1 MKKLFLILFVFFIS
15 GIANSQTASQGSDGS
30 DNKTDLEP
38 RDFNIFYNYWSIG
51 KKPSIEL
58 SYGTSDIKSP
68 SLITSFS
75 KAGMMELKMGVT
87 NQWRNYLNRN
97 VVNHSFRYILLSTA
111 SSDLNY
117 DKNNQVG
124 LKSDMW
130 RFGVGKRSGTG
141 FNFQSFSILPYNS
154 NSYIWSRVNINEAT
168 LATLPQSDISVLSD
182 FNKDF
187 RFGTSNEIGI
197 NVKATKLIGLDFKY
211 ERSLI
216 FPRHLFAKHMI
227 SLLVEEGGYLVIDG
241 FVHNVMRRTPVGGAI
256 VGFVLKGG
264 YSYAMSQLRTGSMN
278 WPFDTTAPLDY
289 DSFKLGMSFNF

>member
-15 GIANSQTASQGSDGS
+15 GVANSQTASSNYD
-30 DNKTDLEP
+30 DNL
-38 RDFNIFYNYWSIG
+38 FNDYWSFG
-51 KKPSIEL
+51 KKPTIEL
-58 SYGTSDIKSP
+58 SYGTSAINSP
-68 SLITSFS
+68 RLTTSFS
-75 KAGMMELKMGVT
+75 KAGMMELKLGTSRQVS
-87 NQWRNYLNRN
+87 NFRNHNISYYNFKYL
-97 VVNHSFRYILLSTA
+97 LLSTA

-117 DKNNQVG
+117 NRNNSTG
-124 LKSDMW
+124 TNSDMW

-141 FNFQSFSILPYNS
+141 FKFNSFSILPYNS
-154 NSYIWSRVNINEAT
+154 NSYIWSRVNIDEAT
-168 LATLPQSDISVLSD
+168 LAALPQSDINVLSD

-187 RFGTSNEIGI
+187 RFGTTNEIGI
-197 NVKATKLIGLDFKY
+197 NVKANNLIGLDFKY

-227 SLLVEEGGYLVIDG
+227 SLLAEEGGYLLIDG
-241 FVHNVMRRTPVGGAI
+241 FIQNVMRRTPVGGAI

-289 DSFKLGMSFNF
+289 DSFKLGMSFSF